1 MVVRKFAAMSKKP
14 RISRL
19 RLVVHNQI
27 TFPVD
32 LHITQLR
39 SIQARI
45 RSLCDVD
52 GFDQIFLD
60 FVNSKTGF
68 AEYMVPFCCSVL
80 SYQYKEVSFF
90 LRLPNFDRLRR
101 LFVNCGWAHLIAPWQ
116 FPDKGLYVGDNMPL
130 TQFRT
135 QAEQHALV
143 NSCVDRVL
151 RKAHRL
157 ERSDLQ
163 AIEWSINETC
173 DNVLNH
179 SDSLGGGLFQMNFRN
194 LNREVEFIVAD
205 AGIGIPNSLRSIRN
219 KDWSDQFALEQ
230 CIKQGVTR
238 DPEFGQGNGLFGTY
252 QMAAMSGG
260 TFHINSGNAHLVATR
275 EGKVAVRND
284 PLPFDGSLVVCAIR
298 FTQSGLLERALA
310 FKGKDYKMVD
320 FVENTHETED
330 GSVTFDMSVE
340 AESFG
345 SRRAGFD
352 VRRKLN
358 NLLLMSGVSTIICD
372 MTGVSLMSSSF
383 ADEVFGKMAREF
395 GANIFQRRLRLKGLS
410 TTNSMLVGRAVS
422 QRMSE
427 VVGASSES

>member
-1 MVVRKFAAMSKKP
+1 MRRKLKTS
-14 RISRL
+14 RIQ
-19 RLVVHNQI
+19 LVVPNQI

-32 LHITQLR
+32 LHISQLR
-39 SIQARI
+39 VIQARI
-45 RSLCDVD
+45 RSLCDAS

-60 FVNSKTGF
+60 FSNSRTGF
-68 AEYMVPFCCSVL
+68 AEYMVPFCSFIL
-80 SYQYKEVSFF
+80 SYRYKEVIFF
-90 LRLPNFDRLRR
+90 LRLPEFDRLRR
-101 LFVNCGWAHLIAPWQ
+101 LFVNCGWAHLIAPRQ
-116 FPDKGLYVGDNMPL
+116 FHDEGVYVGDNMPL

-179 SDSLGGGLFQMNFRN
+179 SFSLGGGLFQMNFRN
-194 LNREVEFIVAD
+194 LTREVEFIVAD

-219 KDWSDQFALEQ
+219 KGWSDRFALEQ

-238 DPEFGQGNGLFGTY
+238 DPEFGQGNGLFGTF
-252 QMAAMSGG
+252 QMATMSGG
-260 TFHINSGNAHLVATR
+260 TFHINSGNAHLVVTR
-275 EGKVAVRND
+275 EGKVAVRED

-310 FKGKDYKMVD
+310 FKGKNYKMVD
-320 FVENTHETED
+320 FVEMSHEAED

-358 NLLLMSGVSTIICD
+358 NLLLMSGVSIVTCD

-395 GANIFQRRLRLKGLS
+395 GTNIFQRRLKLKGLS
-410 TTNSMLVGRAVS
+410 TTNNMLVARAVS

-427 VVGASSES
+427 VPGIPS